1 MGISI
6 LAFII
11 VLGVLIF
18 FHELGHFL
26 MARLFG
32 VGVEKFS
39 LGFGP
44 RLIGKKIGITDYR
57 LSAIPLGGYV
67 KMVGEEPDAEVDPA
81 DMHLSFTHKHV
92 FKRIGIVAAGPVFNL
107 LLAVLI
113 FFIFFAITGIDEVR
127 PFIRQVQKDSVAWKA
142 GLRVDDLIVSVDGIE
157 IDAWYDIDE
166 AVTES
171 KGKRLHLGVIRNG
184 TLLEIDVWPELKQG
198 IDLLGDRISYY
209 DIGIFA
215 FPELKAIVGDVNAGF
230 PAEKAG
236 LKKGDQIISINGIPI
251 ENWRQM
257 QSLIS
262 SSGGAELTLTV
273 KRGVEIFKVNL
284 TPQHVETKDHLGKA
298 QKRYLIGI
306 STQQIDIPE
315 ADLVTKRLNPIKAA
329 VKSVERSYSL
339 GALMVRSVVKMID
352 GSIPVDN
359 IGGPIMIAK
368 MAGDQAKLGLDKLV
382 QFIAFIS
389 INLAII
395 NLLPIPVLDGGHL
408 LFFLIEAII
417 RRPVSIK
424 VREVAQQI
432 GLFLLLLL
440 IILVFYN
447 DISRLFF
454 SQ

>member
-39 LGFGP
+39 LGFGW

-67 KMVGEEPDAEVDPA
+67 KMVGEEPDAEVAPA
-81 DMHLSFTHKHV
+81 DIPLSFTHKHV
-92 FKRIGIVAAGPVFNL
+92 FKRICIVAAGPVFNL

-113 FFIFFAITGIDEVR
+113 FFIFFAITGVEDIR
-127 PFIRQVQKDSVAWKA
+127 PFIRQVQKDSVAQKA
-142 GLRVDDLIVSVDGIE
+142 GLRVDDLIVSVDGQKVSS
-157 IDAWYDIDE
+157 WYDIDE

-171 KGKRLHLGVIRNG
+171 NGRRLRLGVARND
-184 TLLEIDVWPELKQG
+184 TLLEIDVSPQLKEG
-198 IDLLGDRISYY
+198 VDLLGDPISYY
-209 DIGIFA
+209 DIGISA
-215 FPELKAIVGDVNAGF
+215 FPELKAIVGEVNAGF

-236 LKKGDQIISINGIPI
+236 LKKGDQITSINGIPI
-251 ENWRQM
+251 VNWQQM

-273 KRGVEIFKVNL
+273 ERDAKMLEVRL
-284 TPQHVETKDHLGKA
+284 TPKQVETKDHLGRVE
-298 QKRYLIGI
+298 KRYLIGI
-306 STQQIDIPE
+306 TNQQIEIPE
-315 ADLVTKRLNPIKAA
+315 ADLVTKRLDPIEAA
-329 VKSVERSYSL
+329 VKSLEQSYSIVV
-339 GALMVRSVVKMID
+339 LMIRSVVKMID
-352 GSIPVDN
+352 GSIPKDSL
-359 IGGPIMIAK
+359 GGPIMIAK
-368 MAGDQAKLGLDKLV
+368 MAGDQAKLGLDKLIR
-382 QFIAFIS
+382 FIAFIS

-408 LFFLIEAII
+408 LFFMIEAIKG
-417 RRPVSIK
+417 RPVSIK

-432 GLFLLLLL
+432 GLFILLLL

-447 DISRLFF
+447 DISKLFF
-454 SQ
+454 S